1 MDTKFDE
8 YLEFPCDFTY
18 KVVAEARDNLAD
30 EVVAV
35 VQQHV
40 PADYAPTTRP
50 SSKGTYHSVSIR
62 VRVESKEQ
70 IEALYNRL
78 ASIDGVRRVL

>member
-18 KVVAEARDNLAD
+18 KVVAEARDTLAD
-30 EVVAV
+30 DVVAV
-35 VQQHV
+35 VQKQV

-50 SSKGTYHSVSIR
+50 SSKGTYHSVSIS
-62 VRVESKEQ
+62 VRVKSKDQVET
-70 IEALYNRL
+70 LYQEL
-78 ASIDGVRRVL
+78 AAIDGVRRVL